1 MAPRSNNKLSFKVF
15 GPFQITDK
23 IGQVAYRLDLPS
35 ASAIHPVFHVSQLK
49 KAIVRGAEVIPTL
62 PPTDLE
68 FQIPSQVLQRRIV
81 TRDGVTVPQVL
92 VRWSGF
98 PSELTWEDFEA
109 LHQRFPHAPVWGQAC
124 LQRRGMSGV
133 RLPVLKTSTST
144 TLQLAGIKMKFPPLF
159 LSRVGPEETPG
170 PTFES
175 LARCGRI
182 NLRPAWLA
190 PCKQINTL
198 RERERGGR
206 LSLYDNTVLLP
217 PQFNLTS

>member
-1 MAPRSNNKLSFKVF
+1 VAPRSNNKLSFKFF

-49 KAIVRGAEVIPTL
+49 KAIARGAEVIPTL
-62 PPTDLE
+62 PLADLE

-98 PSELTWEDFEA
+98 PSELATWEDFEA
-109 LHQRFPHAPVWGQAC
+109 LHQRFPRAPAWGQAC
-124 LQRRGMSGV
+124 LQEGGMSGV

-144 TLQLAGIKMKFPPLF
+144 TLQLAGIKMKFPLLF

-198 RERERGGR
+198 REGGR
-206 LSLYDNTVLLP
+206 TQLV
-217 PQFNLTS
+217 